1 MWYNTIPRT
10 INGIMLLLMRFSVL
24 GDDLLFSLWHR
35 RHGSQI
41 IRAAGFG
48 SVWLHIIINQFD
60 RN

>member
-1 MWYNTIPRT
+1 
-10 INGIMLLLMRFSVL
+10 MLLLMRFSVL